1 MLSKKVEDAL
11 NEQINAELY
20 SAYLYLAMAAYFES
34 LNFHGFAHW
43 MKCQTKEEYEHAMKM
58 FDFLNQ
64 CGNRVVLKSISEP
77 QLKWKSPL
85 AAFEATYKHEQDV
98 TARIDALVN
107 LAVAE
112 KEHAAANFLQWFV
125 KEQVEEEASAADIV
139 QKLKM
144 TADSTTG
151 QLFIDSE
158 LGKRGASD

>member
-1 MLSKKVEDAL
+1 MLSKKIEEAL

-34 LNFHGFAHW
+34 MNLHGFAHW
-43 MKCQTKEEYEHAMKM
+43 MKGQTMEEYNHAMKM

-77 QLKWKSPL
+77 PVAWESPL
-85 AAFEATYKHEQDV
+85 AVFEATYKHEQAV
-98 TARIDALVN
+98 TGRIGILVN
-107 LAVAE
+107 LAITE

-144 TADSTTG
+144 TADSATG
-151 QLFIDSE
+151 LMFIDSE
-158 LGKRGASD
+158 LGKRAAS

>member
-1 MLSKKVEDAL
+1 MLSKKMEDAF

-34 LNFHGFAHW
+34 LNLHGFAHW
-43 MKCQTKEEYEHAMKM
+43 MKCQTNEEFGHAMKM

-64 CGNRVVLKSISEP
+64 CGNRVVLKSIPEP
-77 QLKWKSPL
+77 SITWDSPL
-85 AAFEATYKHEQDV
+85 AVFEATYKHEQAV
-98 TARIDALVN
+98 TARIAAMVN
-107 LAVAE
+107 LAIAE

-125 KEQVEEEASAADIV
+125 KEQVEEEASAADVV

-144 TADSTTG
+144 IADSTTG

-158 LGKRGASD
+158 LGKRDASK